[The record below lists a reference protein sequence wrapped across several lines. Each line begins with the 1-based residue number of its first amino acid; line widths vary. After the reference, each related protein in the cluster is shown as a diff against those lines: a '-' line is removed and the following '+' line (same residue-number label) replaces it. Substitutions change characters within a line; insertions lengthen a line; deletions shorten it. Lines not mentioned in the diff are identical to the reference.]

1 MFIVI
6 SIMFLGVGLGF
17 LIKSLNL
24 LSFFRDVVLSKSITF
39 TIYLL
44 LFLLGITVGSNKDI
58 VNNLASLGWQAFVLA
73 FFASIGSAIAALAVY
88 KLFFSKDK
96 GVSNEG

>member
-1 MFIVI
+1 MFLVI

-17 LIKSLNL
+17 LFKNLNL
-24 LSFFRDVVLSKSITF
+24 FSFLPKSITF

-58 VNNLASLGWQAFVLA
+58 VNNLASLGWQAFILA
-73 FFASIGSAIAALAVY
+73 FFASIGSALAAFIIY
-88 KLFFSKDK
+88 KVFFAKE
-96 GVSNEG
+96 GRLQNEG